1 MITKNTKGLKK
12 FLRNFLIYCREM
24 ARRQAEYEAE
34 LYPSSNNNASPKASS
49 TSSLKKSKSH
59 TSLSQ
64 ISDERGFNPLRY

>member
-1 MITKNTKGLKK
+1 
-12 FLRNFLIYCREM
+12 M